1 MSDWL
6 LKDYAV
12 VMILPFVNKVFLSQV
27 GEVFPPINYPPPA
40 RTLAATYPNVIPGP
54 SVIPPLG

>member
-27 GEVFPPINYPPPA
+27 GEVFPPINYPPPSQE
-40 RTLAATYPNVIPGP
+40 P
-54 SVIPPLG
+54 SPQHTQTSSQAPV

>member
-27 GEVFPPINYPPPA
+27 GEVFPPHQLSPPA